1 MSEVNE
7 WQNQKSS
14 LSDSKDFSFISFRL
28 GQDLSF
34 SIWPALGLKSAIS
47 VSPWGWLGMQT
58 FSLLVRRDGGGMEAQ
73 KGSVGD
79 VEGQAPGCMVWWRWR
94 GAKRRQTTGLI

>member
-1 MSEVNE
+1 MSEAND

-34 SIWPALGLKSAIS
+34 SIWPALGLKSAMS
-47 VSPWGWLGMQT
+47 VSPVSPWGVAGDADFLPVGEAGWRL
-58 FSLLVRRDGGGMEAQ
+58 RRALWEMLRDKPQAVWFGGGGEEQ
-73 KGSVGD
+73 NTDRPQG
-79 VEGQAPGCMVWWRWR
+79 
-94 GAKRRQTTGLI
+94 